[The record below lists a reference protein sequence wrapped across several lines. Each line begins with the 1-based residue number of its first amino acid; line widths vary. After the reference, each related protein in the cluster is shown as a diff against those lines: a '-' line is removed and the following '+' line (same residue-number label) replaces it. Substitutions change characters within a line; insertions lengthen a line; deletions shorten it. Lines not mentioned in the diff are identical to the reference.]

1 MKFKSPIFITLLIAL
16 LPAFAAADGII
27 IIDPPPHPDE
37 QVIPLEVIYHRVK
50 INITKG
56 VAVTHIDEVFYNP
69 NNMDLEGTFIFPLP
83 VGASISDFS
92 LYIDG
97 KKVSGEVLPA
107 DEARDIYEDIVR
119 RLKDPALLEYMD
131 RNLFKLR
138 VYPIPARGKRRVEL
152 TYTETLKYDFGTVK
166 YVYPLDTEKYSSAP
180 LNEVTIEAS
189 IKTDIPIKSVY
200 SPSHDVDIVRKGKS
214 EVRLSYEE
222 KNTLPDRDFVLYY
235 TLSKEEIDASLITYR
250 ERGND
255 GFFMLLL
262 TPSPEVD
269 RNNVIPKDVT
279 FVLDTS
285 GSMKGDKIKQ
295 AKDALTFCIK
305 SLNQGDRF
313 NIIRFATDTESFRK
327 GLVSAN
333 KKNKSEAHKF
343 VSAIKARGGT
353 NINDALLLALKSNG
367 QSKRPHILIFI
378 TDGEPTVGET
388 DLPDIIDNIEKG
400 NKKKA
405 RIFVFGVGE
414 DINTH
419 LLDKISSENH
429 GVSEY
434 VKPAERIDKIV
445 SNFIKKIQSP
455 VLSGLSIDMTKVKV
469 KDAFPKEPPDLFAG
483 SQVTIV
489 GRYRGSGKSTILL
502 TGFVNKK
509 KMVFE
514 YPVKFPERDTENDF
528 LPRIWATRKIA
539 YLLDEIRLNG
549 ENRELVDEI
558 IKLATDFGIVTPYTS
573 FLVTEDQREG
583 FGGAPTPEAD
593 EELHVMSERSM
604 LTKKGGSFGV
614 KSAEKMRNLKE
625 TDKVRGPNLMSIK
638 QVGERTFFLREKV
651 WVDSEYKK
659 GTKTN
664 EIKYGSKKYW
674 VFAKNNP
681 KAGRYLSLGKKVIF
695 NYEGSWYKI
704 N

>member
-250 ERGND
+250 ERGDD